1 MHLPYQA
8 TLGCVPASAGC
19 WLEAGE
25 EQLQGAWMS
34 SSEVRALQA
43 EVVAL
48 RARLE
53 AQEERLQR
61 LEDAAELRS
70 EIERSLDRSELFER
84 RSQVGSVS
92 GASYSVVA
100 QDTIAIATGD
110 VEKRLELA
118 RQCGLFL
125 RRALSGDF
133 RGGSG
138 RDRLRLGSRLYVVCA
153 DFGGTPFDPP
163 RVFKNFTDVK
173 GICKEGRECGASVFL
188 GFVSK
193 WEAREAVNAAGFARP
208 AELA

>member
-1 MHLPYQA
+1 M
-8 TLGCVPASAGC
+8 GCIPASAGC
-19 WLEAGE
+19 WVEAGKK
-25 EQLQGAWMS
+25 QLQSAWMS

-43 EVVAL
+43 EVGAL

-70 EIERSLDRSELFER
+70 EILERSLDRSELIER
-84 RSQVGSVS
+84 RSQAGSVS

-100 QDTIAIATGD
+100 QDHSVIATED
-110 VEKRLELA
+110 VERRLELA

-125 RRALSGDF
+125 KRALSGDF

-153 DFGGTPFDPP
+153 DFGGTHYDPP
-163 RVFKNFTDVK
+163 RVFRNFSDVK
-173 GICKEGRECGASVFL
+173 GICKVGQECGSSVFL
-188 GFVSK
+188 GFASK
-193 WEAREAVNAAGFARP
+193 WEAREAVNAAGFVRP
-208 AELA
+208 ADLA

>member
-1 MHLPYQA
+1 
-8 TLGCVPASAGC
+8 
-19 WLEAGE
+19 
-25 EQLQGAWMS
+25 MS

-61 LEDAAELRS
+61 LEDSAELRS
-70 EIERSLDRSELFER
+70 EVLDRSLDRSELFER
-84 RSQVGSVS
+84 RSQAGSLS

-100 QDTIAIATGD
+100 QDTSAIATED

-125 RRALSGDF
+125 KRALSGDF

-138 RDRLRLGSRLYVVCA
+138 RDRLRLGSRIYVVCA
-153 DFGGTPFDPP
+153 DFRGDRFDPP
-163 RVFKNFTDVK
+163 RVFRNFGDVK
-173 GICKEGRECGASVFL
+173 GLCKEGRECGQSVFL
-188 GFVSK
+188 GFASK